1 MRKDS
6 GETRER
12 VLLDAIGNLPEDMI
26 AKAAEYSI
34 FQKETEQQEKRAGR
48 KYRRMICKGL
58 AAAACLVLV
67 MAGANKGGELFRQ
80 YADRRSIVSEKRE
93 IAHQNAPKVSG
104 DALGNNSREK
114 EPEVKIRT
122 DAAESDKG
130 RKKSGEKDSST
141 NSSHAVE
148 ESADSSFGRVE
159 MQEGVTRLLRVE
171 KADGRDGEKIPVARF
186 TFGDEKEEL
195 TYMLHSQVCKIV
207 SVTEGDV
214 ARYINL
220 PDADCKAGGTAELD
234 IRRFAVTCWAENPVP
249 EWENKKIEILDII
262 DISVQPE
269 NGKEQKIGKL
279 VIGAEGKK
287 YYGIFKKS

>member
-12 VLLDAIGNLPEDMI
+12 ALLDAIGNLPEDMI

-34 FQKETEQQEKRAGR
+34 FQKETGQQEKRAWH

-80 YADRRSIVSEKRE
+80 YADRHSIVSEEKE
-93 IAHQNAPKVSG
+93 IAHHNAPIVSG
-104 DALGNNSREK
+104 DALGNNSKEK
-114 EPEVKIRT
+114 EHEVKIWT
-122 DAAESDKG
+122 DAAKAGKG
-130 RKKSGEKDSST
+130 RKKTGKKDSSI

-159 MQEGVTRLLRVE
+159 MQEGATRRLRVE
-171 KADGRDGEKIPVARF
+171 KADGRDGEKILATRF
-186 TFGDEKEEL
+186 TFGDKKEES
-195 TYMLHSQVCKIV
+195 TYLLHSQMCKIV
-207 SVTEGDV
+207 SVTEGGV
-214 ARYINL
+214 ARYVNL

-234 IRRFAVTCWAENPVP
+234 VRRFAVASWAENPVP
-249 EWENKKIEILDII
+249 EWENKKIAILDII
-262 DISVQPE
+262 NISVQPE
-269 NGKEQKIGKL
+269 NGKEQEIGKL
-279 VIGAEGKK
+279 VIGVKGKK
-287 YYGIFKKS
+287 YYGIFKKP